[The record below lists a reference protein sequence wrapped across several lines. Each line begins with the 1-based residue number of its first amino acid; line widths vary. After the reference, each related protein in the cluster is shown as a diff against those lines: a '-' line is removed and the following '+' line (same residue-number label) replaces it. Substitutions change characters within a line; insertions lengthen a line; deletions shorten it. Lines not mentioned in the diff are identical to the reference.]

1 MTPPPLRIAAV
12 LLAAG
17 SASRMGHRP
26 KCLLEWDGQSL
37 LQRQLS
43 ALGACGVSQLVLVL
57 GHHGARIAQAAQG
70 FTVKPV
76 HNPDPQADQN
86 ASLRLG
92 LQALSEPL
100 DAALVALA
108 DQALIT
114 AQDIQD
120 LIAAYAARPS
130 ACQVVQPSVEG
141 LPGNPVIFSAAVR
154 RDILAS
160 PDGTGCKQW
169 QAAHPEQVYRWV
181 SANSHYRAD
190 VDTPED
196 LRALQESSGI
206 RLQWPADLA

>member
-1 MTPPPLRIAAV
+1 
-12 LLAAG
+12 
-17 SASRMGHRP
+17 
-26 KCLLEWDGQSL
+26 
-37 LQRQLS
+37 
-43 ALGACGVSQLVLVL
+43 
-57 GHHGARIAQAAQG
+57 
-70 FTVKPV
+70 
-76 HNPDPQADQN
+76 
-86 ASLRLG
+86 
-92 LQALSEPL
+92 
-100 DAALVALA
+100 
-108 DQALIT
+108 
-114 AQDIQD
+114 
-120 LIAAYAARPS
+120 
-130 ACQVVQPSVEG
+130 VEG